1 MNTVEKN
8 EAIQID
14 RLSQHMADVNSI
26 SYQEALKKVKA
37 QHAQLWARYNGFVEP
52 GAKPYGQLTRQEK
65 AMLELVNDSATTKRF
80 AAHTVDA
87 YAKCLAGIDDSG
99 PLPQGCSASYQAAV
113 QKVLRASPSLAAAYH
128 TGRIDSADWSLLEL
142 LLS

>member
-1 MNTVEKN
+1 
-8 EAIQID
+8 
-14 RLSQHMADVNSI
+14 
-26 SYQEALKKVKA
+26 
-37 QHAQLWARYNGFVEP
+37 
-52 GAKPYGQLTRQEK
+52 
-65 AMLELVNDSATTKRF
+65 LVNDSTTTKRF

-87 YAKCLAGIDDSG
+87 YARCLAGIDDSG

-142 LLS
+142 LLSSVT

>member
-1 MNTVEKN
+1 
-8 EAIQID
+8 
-14 RLSQHMADVNSI
+14 
-26 SYQEALKKVKA
+26 
-37 QHAQLWARYNGFVEP
+37 
-52 GAKPYGQLTRQEK
+52 
-65 AMLELVNDSATTKRF
+65 MLELVNDSTTTKRF

-142 LLS
+142 LLSSVA